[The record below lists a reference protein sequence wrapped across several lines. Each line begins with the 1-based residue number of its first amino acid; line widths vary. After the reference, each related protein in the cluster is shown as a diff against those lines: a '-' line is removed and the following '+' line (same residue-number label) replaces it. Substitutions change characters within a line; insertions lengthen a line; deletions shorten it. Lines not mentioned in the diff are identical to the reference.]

1 MIPVLLLIIFHGEVN
16 LTRNEDACTALARL
30 KAALTVPGNMLLAR
44 ARENM
49 FVQRRHRQTPSR
61 PSYTARPTQSDPA
74 PNRSSPMMTPPSATA
89 WGGTAVARQHAR
101 NKQKSA
107 FLEQQTQHWQ
117 QMANRDGLAV
127 NMQPSQMNSPIPNLL
142 SPKVTAPYRP
152 PGPGPETQRLM
163 EEMEEEEDLQ

>member
-1 MIPVLLLIIFHGEVN
+1 
-16 LTRNEDACTALARL
+16 
-30 KAALTVPGNMLLAR
+30 
-44 ARENM
+44 
-49 FVQRRHRQTPSR
+49 
-61 PSYTARPTQSDPA
+61 
-74 PNRSSPMMTPPSATA
+74 MTPPSATA
-89 WGGTAVARQHAR
+89 WGGTAVSRQHAR

-107 FLEQQTQHWQ
+107 LLEQQTQHWQ

-142 SPKVTAPYRP
+142 SPKVAAPYRP